1 VAVESL
7 KHTPFAL
14 RPLAVRALKFLD
26 DTFWGTVPR
35 RRVRWL
41 HYDSGS
47 LPVKKDHTGA
57 NGHGAGAHGEAP
69 DPNGKV
75 GYYYPL
81 KENTRRFEI
90 MRERG
95 GRAKAEAAKAG
106 STKPAPTVQ
115 AGTAVMAGADAPP
128 PAPEGRPNNGR

>member
-1 VAVESL
+1 M
-7 KHTPFAL
+7 L

-41 HYDSGS
+41 NYDSGI
-47 LPVKKDHTGA
+47 LPVKKGHNGTNGA
-57 NGHGAGAHGEAP
+57 AADTHGEAP
-69 DPNGKV
+69 DPKSKL

-90 MRERG
+90 VRERQSSQG
-95 GRAKAEAAKAG
+95 GGIKAG
-106 STKPAPTVQ
+106 STEANADSQT
-115 AGTAVMAGADAPP
+115 GTAVMSAADAASPV
-128 PAPEGRPNNGR
+128 AKGGSNNGH